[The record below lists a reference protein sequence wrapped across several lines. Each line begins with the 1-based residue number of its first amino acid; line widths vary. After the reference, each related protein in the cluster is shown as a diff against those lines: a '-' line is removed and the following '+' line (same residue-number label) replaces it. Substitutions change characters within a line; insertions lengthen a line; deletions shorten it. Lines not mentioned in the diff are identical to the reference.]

1 MNPRTGAQILVDQLA
16 IQGVE
21 RIFGVPGESYLAVL
35 DALYDA
41 PIPFVICRQEGG
53 AAMMAEADGKL
64 TGRPGIAFVTRGP
77 GATNA
82 SAGIHVAEQD
92 ATPMILFVGQIERG
106 FRHRGAFQEVDYA
119 AAFTPLAKW
128 AVEIDDAARI
138 PELVARAFRVA
149 MQGRPGPVVIGLPED
164 MLVEMATVADAP
176 RVEPAESWPAL
187 ADMAR
192 LQKRLWAA
200 ERPLMLIGGSRWNE
214 AAVAATAR
222 FAERFRLPVAVTF
235 RRQMLFP
242 ADHPSYAGELGLGPN
257 PALVERVREADL
269 LLVVGDEL
277 SEASTLSYSL
287 FGIPNPAQDLVHV
300 LPDPDRLGRI
310 YQPALAIA
318 AAPAAFAAALEGLQ
332 PPNDLRWTERTAA
345 AHADYEA
352 WTDHVPPHPG
362 AVQMSGVMAA
372 LRDALPVDAIV
383 TNGAG
388 NYAIWP
394 NRFLRWRRFGTQLG
408 PTCGSMGYG
417 VPAAIA
423 AKLRSPERTVVAF
436 AGDGCFLMTGQE
448 MATAAQYGAA
458 IVVVVV
464 DNGMYGTIRMHQE
477 REYPGRVSGTTLE
490 NPDFAALGRAYGGFG
505 ATVTRTEEFAPALAA
520 AIAAGRPALI
530 HLKMDPQA
538 ITPARTIDQIRAA
551 AKG

>member
-1 MNPRTGAQILVDQLA
+1 
-16 IQGVE
+16 
-21 RIFGVPGESYLAVL
+21 
-35 DALYDA
+35 
-41 PIPFVICRQEGG
+41 
-53 AAMMAEADGKL
+53 
-64 TGRPGIAFVTRGP
+64 
-77 GATNA
+77 
-82 SAGIHVAEQD
+82 
-92 ATPMILFVGQIERG
+92 
-106 FRHRGAFQEVDYA
+106 
-119 AAFTPLAKW
+119 
-128 AVEIDDAARI
+128 
-138 PELVARAFRVA
+138 
-149 MQGRPGPVVIGLPED
+149 VVIGLPED

-176 RVEPAESWPAL
+176 RIEPAESWPAL

-214 AAVAATAR
+214 AAVSATAR

-242 ADHPSYAGELGLGPN
+242 ADHPSFAGELGLGPN

-332 PPNDLRWTERTAA
+332 PPNDLRWTERTVA

-352 WTDHVPPHPG
+352 WTDLVPAHPG
-362 AVQMSGVMAA
+362 AVQMAGVMAA
-372 LRDALPVDAIV
+372 LREQLPVDAIV

-448 MATAAQYGAA
+448 MATAAQHGAA

-477 REYPGRVSGTTLE
+477 REYPGRVSGTGLE
-490 NPDFAALGRAYGGFG
+490 NPDFAALARAYGGFG
-505 ATVTRTEEFAPALAA
+505 ATVEATEAFAPALAE

-530 HLKMDPQA
+530 HLKLDPQA